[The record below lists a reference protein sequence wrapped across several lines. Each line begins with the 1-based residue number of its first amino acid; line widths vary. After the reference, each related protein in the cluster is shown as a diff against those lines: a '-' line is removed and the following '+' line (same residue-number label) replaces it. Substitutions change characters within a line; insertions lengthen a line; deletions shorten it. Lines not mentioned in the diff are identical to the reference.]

1 MNSNKF
7 ELIGNVNY
15 LDVKVSEKKGSFI
28 TKILLGIYLGKDSNG
43 NAQYDSVEVTMFG
56 DVAERFGDDIKKKD
70 AVYVE
75 GRIGINKYTNKDG
88 KEVKAYQFVANSFK
102 KVTFDKD
109 KKEFVADAESDSL
122 PWDNK

>member
-15 LDVKVSEKKGSFI
+15 LDIKVSEKKGSFI
-28 TKILLGIYLGKDSNG
+28 TKALLGIYLGKDKDG
-43 NAQYDSVEVTMFG
+43 KAQYDSVELTMFG
-56 DVAERFGDDIKKKD
+56 DIAEKFGEDIKKKD
-70 AVYVE
+70 AVYVD
-75 GRIGINKYTNKDG
+75 GRISINKYTNKDG
-88 KEVKAYQFVANSFK
+88 KEVKTYQFVVNSFK

-109 KKEFVADAESDSL
+109 KKEFVAESDSL

>member
-15 LDVKVSEKKGSFI
+15 IDVKVSEKKGSFI
-28 TKILLGIYLGKDSNG
+28 TKALLGIYLGKDSNG
-43 NAQYDSVEVTMFG
+43 NAQYDSIEITTFG
-56 DVAERFGDDIKKKD
+56 DTAEKFGDEVKKKD

-75 GRIGINKYTNKDG
+75 GRININKYTNKEG
-88 KEVKAYQFVANSFK
+88 KEVKSIQFVANSFK

-109 KKEFVADAESDSL
+109 KKEFVAESDSL

>member
-15 LDVKVSEKKGSFI
+15 LDIKVSEKKGSFI
-28 TKILLGIYLGKDSNG
+28 TKALLGIYLGKDKDG
-43 NAQYDSVEVTMFG
+43 KAQYDSIELTMFG
-56 DVAERFGDDIKKKD
+56 DIAEKFGEEIKKKD
-70 AVYVE
+70 AVYVD

-88 KEVKAYQFVANSFK
+88 KEIKTYQFIVNSFK
-102 KVTFDKD
+102 KVSFDKD
-109 KKEFVADAESDSL
+109 KKEFIADSDSL

>member
-7 ELIGNVNY
+7 ELIGNVNFIDIKA
-15 LDVKVSEKKGSFI
+15 LEKGGFI
-28 TKILLGIYLGKDSNG
+28 TKTLLGIYLGKDRDG

-56 DVAERFGDDIKKKD
+56 DLAERFGEDVQKKD

-75 GRIGINKYTNKDG
+75 GRISINKYTNKDG
-88 KEVKAYQFVANSFK
+88 KEVKTTQFIANSYK

-109 KKEFVADAESDSL
+109 KKEFVEASDSL

>member
-7 ELIGNVNY
+7 ELIGNANFI
-15 LDVKVSEKKGSFI
+15 DVKALEKGTFLIKA
-28 TKILLGIYLGKDSNG
+28 LLGIYLGKDKDG

-70 AVYVE
+70 TVYVE
-75 GRIGINKYTNKDG
+75 GRISVNKYTNKEG
-88 KEVKAYQFVANSFK
+88 KEVKAMQFIVNSFK

-109 KKEFVADAESDSL
+109 KKEFVEASDSL

>member
-7 ELIGNVNY
+7 ELVGNANFI
-15 LDVKVSEKKGSFI
+15 DVKATEKGSFI
-28 TKILLGIYLGKDSNG
+28 AKALLGIYLGKDKDG
-43 NAQYDSVEVTMFG
+43 NKLYDSVEVTMFG
-56 DVAERFGDDIKKKD
+56 DIAERFGDSIKKKD

-88 KEVKAYQFVANSFK
+88 KEVKAYQFIANSFK
-102 KVTFDKD
+102 KVTFDTD
-109 KKEFVADAESDSL
+109 KKEFVEASDSL

>member
-15 LDVKVSEKKGSFI
+15 LDIKVSEKKGSFI
-28 TKILLGIYLGKDSNG
+28 TKALLGIYLGKDKEG
-43 NAQYDSVEVTMFG
+43 NTQYDSVELTMFG
-56 DVAERFGDDIKKKD
+56 DIAERFGEDIKKKD

-75 GRIGINKYTNKDG
+75 GRINVNKYTNKDG
-88 KEVKAYQFVANSFK
+88 KEVKTYQFVVNSFK

-109 KKEFVADAESDSL
+109 KKEFVAESDSL

>member
-15 LDVKVSEKKGSFI
+15 LDVKVSKEKGNFI
-28 TKILLGIYLGKDSNG
+28 TKILLGIYLGKDRNG
-43 NAQYDSVEVTMFG
+43 NSQYDSVEVTMFG
-56 DVAERFGDDIKKKD
+56 DIAERFGENIKKKD

-75 GRIGINKYTNKDG
+75 GRISINKYTNKEG
-88 KEVKAYQFVANSFK
+88 KEVRTPQFIANSFN

-109 KKEFVADAESDSL
+109 KKEFIVESDSL
-122 PWDNK
+122 PWENK